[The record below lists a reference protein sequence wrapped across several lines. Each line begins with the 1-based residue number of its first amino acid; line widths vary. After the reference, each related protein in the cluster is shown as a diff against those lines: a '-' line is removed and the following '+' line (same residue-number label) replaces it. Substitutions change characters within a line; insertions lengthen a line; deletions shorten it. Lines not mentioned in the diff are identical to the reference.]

1 MTPATGGSRV
11 SASKK
16 KLWYHRLRILLSSMF
31 LGSTILYAAASLAT
45 TGASSGNRNASEPAK
60 GSGSMGDA
68 LLKTML
74 GAEALRSNNPP
85 APSTTR
91 SSSSLPAIRNPA
103 APGSSVQQP
112 GAVTTPTQL
121 AQASTFPDVQGSWA
135 QTFIEAL
142 AEREVIVGFPDGSFR
157 PDEPVT
163 RAQFAAMI
171 RKAFQ
176 RPATRQAIDFVDV
189 PANYWGYTAIQEAYR
204 TGFLEG
210 YPNQVFQPNQNI
222 PRVQVLVSLVSGL
235 NLNPTADTASIL
247 NGLFQDAGS
256 IPAYARTSV
265 AAAAQNQ
272 LVVNYP
278 DVALLNPNQL
288 ATRADVAAFIYQALV
303 NAGQA
308 PQIPPTDVAARYV
321 VGYEPV
327 ATTPPPPTAEQV
339 AALRQ
344 QYRLPAPPIV
354 EQLRRLIGGNSSI
367 TTPTAFGAD
376 RGQAFIGAGFQERTR
391 NTNKADGVIAA
402 GIGVGDA
409 RKAVGVEGVI
419 SIYDL
424 FGDDSFEDGG
434 ISFKIHRQFA
444 NDIAVAVGVE
454 NIETFG
460 EPDPGYSTV
469 YGVVSKVFPLGSRTT
484 AGFSPSVTA
493 SVGLGGGRFRSVPD
507 IEAGRDSVNP
517 FGSIGV
523 RVAQPISVIAE
534 WSGQDLNVGASIA
547 PFENIPLIITPAL
560 ADVTGNAGDG
570 ARFILG
576 VGYGI
581 TF

>member
-1 MTPATGGSRV
+1 MTPATGRSRV

-16 KLWYHRLRILLSSMF
+16 KLWYRVHILLSSMF

-45 TGASSGNRNASEPAK
+45 TKASSTNGNASAPAK

-74 GAEALRSNNPP
+74 GADALRSNPP
-85 APSTTR
+85 APSTTPR
-91 SSSSLPAIRNPA
+91 SSSSLPAVSNPA
-103 APGSSVQQP
+103 APGRSLQQP

-288 ATRADVAAFIYQALV
+288 ATR
-303 NAGQA
+303 
-308 PQIPPTDVAARYV
+308 
-321 VGYEPV
+321 
-327 ATTPPPPTAEQV
+327 
-339 AALRQ
+339 
-344 QYRLPAPPIV
+344 
-354 EQLRRLIGGNSSI
+354 
-367 TTPTAFGAD
+367 
-376 RGQAFIGAGFQERTR
+376 
-391 NTNKADGVIAA
+391 
-402 GIGVGDA
+402 
-409 RKAVGVEGVI
+409 
-419 SIYDL
+419 
-424 FGDDSFEDGG
+424 
-434 ISFKIHRQFA
+434 
-444 NDIAVAVGVE
+444 
-454 NIETFG
+454 
-460 EPDPGYSTV
+460 
-469 YGVVSKVFPLGSRTT
+469 
-484 AGFSPSVTA
+484 
-493 SVGLGGGRFRSVPD
+493 
-507 IEAGRDSVNP
+507 
-517 FGSIGV
+517 
-523 RVAQPISVIAE
+523 
-534 WSGQDLNVGASIA
+534 
-547 PFENIPLIITPAL
+547 
-560 ADVTGNAGDG
+560 
-570 ARFILG
+570 
-576 VGYGI
+576 
-581 TF
+581 